1 MRGPAP
7 QGCCARS
14 AREAPPRPAPASERP
29 PAALGPSGT
38 PRRSPAAAPPAPGR
52 AMSKVRVSSGSP
64 TLERTEG
71 RPAEAPKPSACRC
84 LFGAVDHP
92 GLAREWR
99 AQSRQLEE
107 AGRRR
112 WNFDFRRGQPL
123 EGRFE
128 WRALDRAALPDFY
141 SRPPR
146 LGGARRPDGPQRRPE
161 LSDARSPP
169 GGIRCAQGAAAEPQ
183 PEPQQDGAAPAR
195 GSAGPRKRPA
205 AEDSSPQSKRANTA
219 EEISPDAP
227 EDPLVASSEEQT
239 PKKKKPSPKR
249 CQT

>member
-1 MRGPAP
+1 
-7 QGCCARS
+7 
-14 AREAPPRPAPASERP
+14 
-29 PAALGPSGT
+29 
-38 PRRSPAAAPPAPGR
+38 
-52 AMSKVRVSSGSP
+52 MSKVRVSSGSP
-64 TLERTEG
+64 TLERAEG

-146 LGGARRPDGPQRRPE
+146 LASARQPDGPRRRPQPGGA
-161 LSDARSPP
+161 DRSPP
-169 GGIRCAQGAAAEPQ
+169 GALRCAQGEAPEPEPRQ
-183 PEPQQDGAAPAR
+183 EPQQDGAAAAR

-219 EEISPDAP
+219 EELS
-227 EDPLVASSEEQT
+227 EDPLEDPLGANSEEQT
-239 PKKKKPSPKR
+239 PKKKKQQQPSPKR